1 MSNIKIFVSHRTDF
15 DSEEI
20 KSSIYVPVKCGAA
33 LKKKASSTML
43 EDDTGENISL
53 KKDNYSEFTV
63 QFWAWKNIDADYYG
77 LCHYRRYLSFA
88 LKNSKKRNKLNMICE
103 LAITPRIIKKY
114 QFNSEKYIQSI
125 INQYDIIYGEGS
137 FTYLQSNIYGHPQTV
152 AEMWS
157 AFDQILFRKE
167 CLGIICKKIKKFF
180 PEYYESAVA
189 FLSSNYHIGFNL
201 FVMKKALFNKLCE
214 FQFSILSKIEAEFK
228 KDKTLAVSPR
238 ALAYLG
244 EILYG
249 IYIYHQKQNP
259 KLKIKS
265 LPIVFFRTTT
275 HVNGPLDY
283 AIRCIYIYAESILRK
298 ISLVFF
304 PIGSRRREL
313 LKNYYFQFRTSTTGV

>member
-20 KSSIYVPVKCGAA
+20 RNSIYVPVKCGAA
-33 LKKKASSTML
+33 FNKKQNSSMQG
-43 EDDTGENISL
+43 DDTGDNISL

-63 QFWAWKNIDADYYG
+63 QFWAWKNVDADYYG

-88 LKNSKKRNKLNMICE
+88 LNNSKKRNELNMICE
-103 LAITPRIIKKY
+103 LAITPKIIKKY
-114 QFNSEKYIQSI
+114 QFNSEKYIQSVV
-125 INQYDIIYGEGS
+125 NQYDIVYGEGS
-137 FTYLQSNIYGHPQTV
+137 FTYLQSNINGHPQSV
-152 AEMWS
+152 SDMWS
-157 AFDQILFRKE
+157 ALDQILFRKE
-167 CLGIICKKIKKFF
+167 CLEILCKKIKKLF

-201 FVMKKALFNKLCE
+201 FVMKKALFNRLCE
-214 FQFSILSKIEAEFK
+214 YQFSVLSEMETEFK
-228 KDKTLAVSPR
+228 KDDSLAVSPR

-249 IYIYHQKQNP
+249 IFIYHQKQNP

-275 HVNGPLDY
+275 HVNSPLDY
-283 AIRCIYIYAESILRK
+283 AIRGLYIYAEAFLRK
-298 ISLVFF
+298 ISFVFF

-313 LKNYYFQFRTSTTGV
+313 LKKYYFQLRTSTTGV